1 MVNRGL
7 SPVIPAMRFIFVCFT
22 SILLAACVIPLKKT
36 VYEPVCPM
44 GTALTCT
51 QLDDRLIIELPGG
64 AKIYAYAYLIDVR
77 QKANKTISL
86 CLNLQLEPEST
97 FRLVSTKI
105 ILESNSWRTPRAEN
119 IKELTEPGPNYY
131 SADDTITSRIDI
143 AQRESVALTKR
154 YLTLWLEI
162 EKGASC
168 ETNIPVVTEFTLRM
182 PDVLVNNQK
191 IQIPPVIFTMKKK
204 WVTEGLC
211 C

>member
-1 MVNRGL
+1 MDNRGL
-7 SPVIPAMRFIFVCFT
+7 SPVFLFSLFSVLAP
-22 SILLAACVIPLKKT
+22 ILLAACVIPLKKT

-51 QLDDRLIIELPGG
+51 QQDDRLIIELPGG
-64 AKIYAYAYLIDVR
+64 TKIFAYAYLIDVR
-77 QKANKTISL
+77 QSVNKTITM
-86 CLNLQLEPEST
+86 CLDLQLEPEST

-105 ILESNSWRTPRAEN
+105 ILESNSWSTPRTEN
-119 IKELTEPGPNYY
+119 IKELTEPGPKYY
-131 SADDTITSRIDI
+131 SAKDTITNRIEID
-143 AQRESVALTKR
+143 QRESVAQTKR
-154 YLTLWLEI
+154 YLSLWLEI

-204 WVTEGLC
+204 WVAEGLC

>member
-1 MVNRGL
+1 
-7 SPVIPAMRFIFVCFT
+7 
-22 SILLAACVIPLKKT
+22 
-36 VYEPVCPM
+36 M
-44 GTALTCT
+44 GTALTCA
-51 QLDDRLIIELPGG
+51 QLDDRLTIELPGG

-77 QKANKTISL
+77 QSANKTITM
-86 CLNLQLEPEST
+86 CLDLQLEPEST

-105 ILESNSWRTPRAEN
+105 ILESNSWSTPRTEN
-119 IKELTEPGPNYY
+119 IKELTEPGPKYY
-131 SADDTITSRIDI
+131 SAKDTITNRIEID
-143 AQRESVALTKR
+143 QRESVAQTKR
-154 YLTLWLEI
+154 YLSLWLEI

-204 WVTEGLC
+204 WVAEGLC